1 MSKQSKL
8 REAAKRYYDAG
19 LNVLPAKRAEKRP
32 VGAWKKWTTVRPAF
46 DAAFPAGLVFDA
58 VCVVCGATSGG
69 LEIIDFDQKAALYP
83 AFCQELKKADVDI
96 NFVLE
101 STQRGG
107 KHLAFRSSQCGKNQ
121 KLANNAEGVVI
132 ETRGEGGIC
141 IIAPTDGYA
150 VESAVDWTAVP
161 EIDAGLRDLIL
172 DCARVLDADR
182 RQTTSR
188 KTEKSAP
195 KQISQ
200 TCSEPYKGES
210 ASDYL
215 RRELSP
221 LRDSLRRAGW
231 TYLRTEGDFEQWE
244 RPDQP
249 VSGKPGGS
257 VNVKERYFYCFTSN
271 APPFEPNTCY
281 SPLDVIALLD
291 FGGDV
296 SAASKAFCSNS
307 ARRRQTFIDVIHTDE
322 TELNVPDRDGA
333 ASRTS
338 ANVSDPTGSDNSQV
352 RAEAR
357 TGNGAVAVAKC
368 QAGVDFPTELLNCGG
383 LIGEFAD
390 VANRFAIRPQPEG
403 AFLAG
408 LSCVSYLAGR
418 SFALNYAGTLVTPNL
433 YALFLAP
440 SGMGKEV
447 LRRVCSSVAYAYRPN
462 ESVPE
467 SFASVQALQNMTA
480 RVKKL
485 FWLHDEF
492 GRDLAVMAG
501 RQTNVNI
508 SGVVTESLKLYSNA
522 NNRNYLPKLVASEAK
537 GTKRPDPVDRPSL
550 TIFATG
556 NPTEFYEATTEAV
569 LRNGYVSRFTIV
581 YGRTYS
587 EKRKTTFDDAVSA
600 APMALNDDLTSRVKQ
615 WRNFEETYAK
625 DPSILTFDRSAF
637 DCLAAYDEQTEK
649 EIRLDVFNSDGVT
662 EMKARLFEKA
672 WKYALL
678 FALSEFGARPGLT
691 VGRRHAELAVALVD
705 YEARQ
710 FAKNAQKFAASD
722 VSALAGE
729 ILEFVRASG
738 GAASLSQITR
748 KFQRHDKR
756 RRDEALATLVDA
768 DYVEVF
774 ESAQKRV
781 FALTQEEF

>member
-1 MSKQSKL
+1 MTSKL

-32 VGAWKKWTTVRPAF
+32 VGAWKKWTKERPAF
-46 DAAFPAGLVFDA
+46 DAVFPAGIFLDETQATNGSGDPQNRAGARTGIRAVADA

-83 AFCQELKKADVDI
+83 AFCQELKKANVDI

-141 IIAPTDGYA
+141 LIAPSEGYEL
-150 VESAVDWTAVP
+150 ESGDWTFVP

-188 KTEKSAP
+188 KTEKSTP

-200 TCSEPYKGES
+200 TYSEPYKGES

-271 APPFEPNTCY
+271 APPFEPNACY

-296 SAASKAFCSNS
+296 SAASKAFCSGS
-307 ARRRQTFIDVIHTDE
+307 SVRRRRTVIDVTHSEETDSE
-322 TELNVPDRDGA
+322 PNADVPVPAPKPNPDARVEFP
-333 ASRTS
+333 AS
-338 ANVSDPTGSDNSQV
+338 
-352 RAEAR
+352 
-357 TGNGAVAVAKC
+357 
-368 QAGVDFPTELLNCGG
+368 LLNCGG
-383 LIGEFAD
+383 LVGEFAD

-537 GTKRPDPVDRPSL
+537 GTKRPEPVDRPSL

-587 EKRKTTFDDAVSA
+587 EKRKTTFDDAVGA
-600 APMALNDDLTSRVKQ
+600 APMALADDLTSRVKQ

-722 VSALAGE
+722 VSALAAE